1 VPVPVKIISVAG
13 ARPNF
18 MKIAP
23 LHREFA
29 RRGSLVVHK
38 VCHTGQHFDANM
50 SKVFFEE
57 LEIPP
62 PDFNLGVGSGSHARQ
77 TARIMEGFE
86 AVLAQE
92 RPDLVV
98 VVGDVNSTIACS
110 LVAAKMNFP
119 IAHVEAGLRSHDR
132 TMPEEI
138 NRKLTDVL
146 SDFLLVTEESGMENL
161 KREGILRDGAPR
173 PVVEFVGNVMID
185 SLVHALPRIERSK
198 ILESLNLR
206 AGSYIVMTFHRP
218 SNVDDPV
225 NLERLVRFLNRAADS
240 HPVVFPVH
248 PRTRSNIAKAGLETR
263 LHPRVNYVDPMG
275 YFDFIALVKNAVAV
289 VTDSGGIQE
298 ETTYLGVQ
306 CVTARDN
313 TERPVTVSVG
323 TNHLAGSDLAAVES
337 TLFSILSGRTK
348 NGVVPKFWDGAAA
361 RRIVEVL
368 ISGTR
373 NGRG

>member
-1 VPVPVKIISVAG
+1 MPVPLKIVSVAG

-29 RRGSLVVHK
+29 KRSPAVIHK
-38 VCHTGQHFDANM
+38 VCHTGQHFDDNM
-50 SKVFFEE
+50 SRVFFEE
-57 LEIPP
+57 LEIPA

-86 AVLAQE
+86 AVLTQE
-92 RPDLVV
+92 RPDLVI

-119 IAHVEAGLRSHDR
+119 VAHVEAGLRSHDR

-138 NRKLTDVL
+138 NRKLTDHL

-161 KREGILRDGAPR
+161 RQEGILRDGAPR
-173 PVVEFVGNVMID
+173 PVIEFVGNVMID
-185 SLVHALPRIERSK
+185 SLVYALPRIESSG
-198 ILESLNLR
+198 ILDILDLR
-206 AGSYIVMTFHRP
+206 AGSYVVVTFHRP
-218 SNVDDPV
+218 SNVDDPA
-225 NLERLVRFLNRAADS
+225 NLERLIRFLNRVADS

-248 PRTRSNIAKAGLETR
+248 PRTRGNIMKAGLETR
-263 LHPRVNYVDPMG
+263 LHPKVKYVDPMG
-275 YFDFIALVKNAVAV
+275 YFDFVALVKNAVAV

-298 ETTYLGVQ
+298 ETTYLGIQ

-313 TERPVTVSVG
+313 TERPVTVTVG
-323 TNHLAGSDLAAVES
+323 TNHLAGSDLARVES
-337 TLFSILSGRTK
+337 TLFSILSGQTK
-348 NGVVPKFWDGAAA
+348 PGSVPRFWDGVAA
-361 RRIVEVL
+361 RRIVDVL
-368 ISGTR
+368 IAGT
-373 NGRG
+373 

>member
-1 VPVPVKIISVAG
+1 MPVPIKIVSVAG

-29 RRGSLVVHK
+29 KRGSAVAHK
-38 VCHTGQHFDANM
+38 VCHTGQHFDDNM
-50 SKVFFEE
+50 SRVFFEE
-57 LEIPP
+57 LEIPA
-62 PDFNLGVGSGSHARQ
+62 PDFNLGVGSGSHAVQ

-110 LVAAKMNFP
+110 LVAAKMNIP
-119 IAHVEAGLRSHDR
+119 VAHVEAGLRSHDR

-138 NRKLTDVL
+138 NRKLTDHL
-146 SDFLLVTEESGMENL
+146 SDFLFITEESGMENL
-161 KREGILRDGAPR
+161 RREGILREGTPR
-173 PVVEFVGNVMID
+173 PVIAFVGNVMID
-185 SLVHALPRIERSK
+185 SLVYAMPRIESSG
-198 ILESLNLR
+198 ILDALDLRTES
-206 AGSYIVMTFHRP
+206 YVVMTFHRP
-218 SNVDDPV
+218 SNVDDPA
-225 NLERLVRFLNRAADS
+225 NLARLVRFLNRVADS

-248 PRTRSNIAKAGLETR
+248 PRTRRNIGKAGLETR
-263 LHPRVNYVDPMG
+263 LHPKVKYVDPMG

-298 ETTYLGVQ
+298 ETTYLGIQ

-313 TERPVTVSVG
+313 TERPVTVTVG
-323 TNHLAGSDLAAVES
+323 TNHLAGSDLAVVES
-337 TLFSILSGRTK
+337 TLISILSGQAKR
-348 NGVVPKFWDGAAA
+348 GSVPKFWDGFAA
-361 RRIVEVL
+361 RRIVDIL
-368 ISGTR
+368 ISGTEAS
-373 NGRG
+373 RG